1 MTHAPAGNAERLST
15 LQLVAIPALVSLA
28 VTLLRLAGERAH
40 WSAQWFSRDTT
51 GIFPTATNW
60 LVGITWLAFPFGI
73 YFAVRLI
80 RAGAPPHSP
89 SRAVLWALSGVA
101 SALLGLLFV
110 VPKVPLS
117 FPTILLAVWTVMI
130 IAAAA
135 QRRVWP
141 ELFRTLFVYGL
152 ASRIPVVVV
161 MFLAMRGAW
170 GTHYDYV
177 GVNFPVPM
185 TLTERF
191 LWLAFF
197 PQLIFWVGF
206 TILLGSLSGSLTAL
220 WLSRRD
226 GIAVPGKGRP
236 L

>member
-1 MTHAPAGNAERLST
+1 MTTASTGSSDPLST
-15 LQLVAIPALVSLA
+15 LQLVALPALVSLT
-28 VTLLRLAGERAH
+28 VTLLRLAGERSH

-60 LVGITWLAFPFGI
+60 LVGITWLAFPFGF
-73 YFAVRLI
+73 YFAVRLM
-80 RAGAPPHSP
+80 RSGARPHSP
-89 SRAVLWALSGVA
+89 FRSVLWALSGVA
-101 SALLGLLFV
+101 VALLGLLVV
-110 VPKVPLS
+110 VPKIPLP
-117 FPTILLAVWTVMI
+117 FPELLLAVWTVMI

-141 ELFRTLFVYGL
+141 ELFQTLLVYGL
-152 ASRIPVVVV
+152 VSRIPVVIV

-177 GVNFPVPM
+177 GVNFPVPL
-185 TLTERF
+185 TLTQRF

-197 PQLIFWVGF
+197 PQLLFWVGF

-220 WLSRRD
+220 WLSRRN
-226 GIAVPGKGRP
+226 
-236 L
+236 

>member
-1 MTHAPAGNAERLST
+1 MTAVPAGSPDRPST
-15 LQLVAIPALVSLA
+15 LRLVAIPALVSLA
-28 VTLLRLAGERAH
+28 VTLLRLAGERGH
-40 WSAQWFSRDTT
+40 WSAQWFSHDTT

-73 YFAVRLI
+73 YFAVWLI

-89 SRAVLWALSGVA
+89 SRAFLWAISGVA
-101 SALLGLLFV
+101 VALLGLLIV
-110 VPKVPLS
+110 IPRVPLS
-117 FPTILLAVWTVMI
+117 FPEILLAVWTVMF

-141 ELFRTLFVYGL
+141 ELFQTLFVYGL
-152 ASRIPVVVV
+152 AARIPVVVV
-161 MFLAMRGAW
+161 MFFAMRGAW

-177 GVNFPVPM
+177 GVNFPVPL

-197 PQLIFWVGF
+197 PQLVFWVGF

-220 WLSRRD
+220 WLSRRN
-226 GIAVPGKGRP
+226 
-236 L
+236 